1 MTSAEAGFDEVDAP
15 PGGRIRVVVTAA
27 DRDTEFVA
35 FVDRHGQGLHRLAL
49 FLAGDGYRAEELLQT
64 TLERTYRSWS
74 RARAGDPFLYARR
87 VLSNA
92 RIDTWRRA
100 RPTVLLTDEA
110 LHAGLGARSDV
121 TEAVGVRDELVR
133 ALRELPARQRR
144 VVVLRHLL
152 DLSEAE
158 TAAELGVPV
167 GTVKSASARGL
178 ARLRTI
184 LRVTEEHDDTG
195 RRPVPRTTTG
205 EQG

>member
-1 MTSAEAGFDEVDAP
+1 MDAS
-15 PGGRIRVVVTAA
+15 PGGCIDVVVTKA
-27 DRDTEFVA
+27 DRDAEFVA

-49 FLAGDGYRAEELLQT
+49 FLAGDRYRAEELLQT

-74 RARAGDPFLYARR
+74 RARAGDPAMYARR

-92 RIDTWRRA
+92 RIDSWRRA
-100 RPTVLLTDEA
+100 RPTVLLTEEA
-110 LHAGLGARSDV
+110 VHAGLGARGDASD
-121 TEAVGVRDELVR
+121 ELGVRDELVR
-133 ALRELPARQRR
+133 ALRQLPVRQRR

-167 GTVKSASARGL
+167 GTVKSASARGI

-184 LRVTEEHDDTG
+184 LGDLRSHDTDRRSVDTAME
-195 RRPVPRTTTG
+195 G